1 LAFDTVSGPPEGEIR
16 AMTNAK
22 PPICVVGAGTMGRG
36 IAQVALAAGHEVWLV
51 DPDAGQLVAAETEIR
66 KRLARKR
73 PDAGQ
78 VVDSDLHTATSLTDT
93 TADPDTVVVEA
104 VVERLD
110 VKQRVFN
117 QALDHF
123 GPNVIL
129 ATNTSSLS
137 ITEIAAG
144 AALPSRVVGMHF
156 FNPVPAM
163 RLVEVVTGLQ
173 TEPEVAELI
182 GELATAWGKD
192 VTKVRSAPGFIV
204 NRVARPFYGEAL
216 KLLEEGAAPAET
228 IDEVLRSAGAFR
240 MGPFE
245 LIDLIGCEVNFAVT
259 QTVWAAYNYDPRF
272 APSQIQRELVAAK
285 RFGRKS
291 GHGFYRYDGDAVR
304 VIPEPARSSI
314 SCPTAVVLHGHCEQ
328 LEALLRRSGVDVSRK
343 ATFAPPA
350 IEIPGLGIVQ
360 TTSGRTAQEGAAD
373 RGCDVALIDRCL
385 DPETATALAFSSTAS
400 ALSDALTALLDR
412 AGVRGYAVTDTP
424 GLIVARIVAMI
435 INEACETALHG
446 VATPGDIDTAM
457 MLGTNYPLGPFEW
470 CDKWSAASTV
480 ELLDNLW
487 VEYHDTRYRTSVKLR
502 ALARSSKSSAAQ
514 PTGVRVSLTQSR

>member
-1 LAFDTVSGPPEGEIR
+1 MS
-16 AMTNAK
+16 NAK
-22 PPICVVGAGTMGRG
+22 LPICVVGAGTMGRG
-36 IAQVALAAGHEVWLV
+36 IAQVALSAGHDVWLI
-51 DPDAGQLVAAETEIR
+51 DPDVDQLAAADNEIR
-66 KRLARKR
+66 MRLARKR
-73 PDAGQ
+73 PDAAQ
-78 VVDSDLHTATSLTDT
+78 VVDRHLHTATSLTDT
-93 TADPDTVVVEA
+93 TPDPDTVVIEA
-104 VVERLD
+104 VVEVLD

-117 QALDHF
+117 QAINHF
-123 GPNVIL
+123 GPDVIL

-137 ITEIAAG
+137 ITEIAAA

-173 TEPEVAELI
+173 THPAVAELI
-182 GELATAWGKD
+182 SDLATCWGKD

-228 IDEVLRSAGAFR
+228 IDEILRSAGAFR

-272 APSQIQRELVAAK
+272 APSQIQHELVAAK

-304 VIPEPARSSI
+304 IVPEPARSSAT
-314 SCPTAVVLHGHCEQ
+314 CPAEVVLHGHCEQ
-328 LEALLRRSGVDVSRK
+328 LEALLTRSGVSANGNETSD
-343 ATFAPPA
+343 TPA
-350 IEIPGLGIVQ
+350 IELHGLGLVQ
-360 TTSGRTAQEGAAD
+360 VTRGRTAQEEAHD
-373 RGCDVALIDRCL
+373 RGCDVVLLDRCL
-385 DPETATALAFSSTAS
+385 DPETTTALAFSATAS

-412 AGVRGYAVTDTP
+412 AGVRGFAVADTP
-424 GLIVARIVAMI
+424 GLIVARIVAML

-446 VATPGDIDTAM
+446 VASPADIDTAM
-457 MLGTNYPLGPFEW
+457 MLGTNYPLGPFQW
-470 CDKWSAASTV
+470 CDKWSAATIV

-487 VEYHDTRYRTSVKLR
+487 AEYHDARYRTSVRLR
-502 ALARSSKSSAAQ
+502 ALGRSSAAATT
-514 PTGVRVSLTQSR
+514 PPRGGRVPLTQSR

>member
-1 LAFDTVSGPPEGEIR
+1 MR
-16 AMTNAK
+16 NAK
-22 PPICVVGAGTMGRG
+22 PPICVVGSGTMGRG
-36 IAQVALAAGHEVWLV
+36 IAQVALTAGHEVWLV
-51 DPDAGQLVAAETEIR
+51 DPDAGQLAAADTEIR
-66 KRLARKR
+66 TRLARKL

-78 VVDSDLHTATSLTDT
+78 VVDSHLHTATSLTDT
-93 TADPDTVVVEA
+93 TADPDTVVIEA
-104 VVERLD
+104 VVEVLD

-117 QALDHF
+117 QAIDHF

-182 GELATAWGKD
+182 GELATSWGKD

-304 VIPEPARSSI
+304 VIPEPTRSSTA
-314 SCPTAVVLHGHCEQ
+314 CPAEVILHGRCEQ
-328 LEALLRRSGVDVSRK
+328 LEALLTRSGVSVSRK
-343 ATFAPPA
+343 KTSGTPA
-350 IEIPGLGIVQ
+350 IEIPGLGLVQ
-360 TTSGRTAQEGAAD
+360 TTRGRTALEEAD
-373 RGCDVALIDRCL
+373 HQGCDVVLLDRCL
-385 DPETATALAFSSTAS
+385 DPETTTALAFSSTAP

-412 AGVRGYAVTDTP
+412 ADVRGYAAADTP

-435 INEACETALHG
+435 INEACETVLHG
-446 VATPGDIDTAM
+446 VASPADIDTAM
-457 MLGTNYPLGPFEW
+457 RLGTNYPLGPFDW
-470 CDKWSAASTV
+470 CNKWSAPTTV

-487 VEYHDTRYRTSVKLR
+487 AEYHDTRYRTSVKLR
-502 ALARSSKSSAAQ
+502 ALARSSTARTTQ
-514 PTGVRVSLTQSR
+514 LPPVSVDGSG